1 MRILPIVLLLLSAPA
16 QAGISYIDL
25 SIGSI
30 HTKSTVEDDFGKEY
44 DINSFNYGIGLTY
57 EQDDPGAPDLRIG
70 VVHNSYS
77 DTSFYGVLNPHTSF
91 ERRWAVG
98 VLLGVV
104 TGYKDTPIDSDV
116 VAVVAPQLVY
126 LHDRYRAELLF
137 LYGQY
142 ASAIGLN
149 IGIGFE

>member
-30 HTKSTVEDDFGKEY
+30 HTKDTVKDDDGKEY
-44 DINSFNYGIGLTY
+44 NINGFNYGIGLTY

-70 VVHNSYS
+70 VVHNSYE
-77 DTSFYGVLNPHTSF
+77 DTSFYAAVNPHTAF
-91 ERRWAVG
+91 EGRHWAVG
-98 VLLGVV
+98 VLLGLV
-104 TGYKDTPIDSDV
+104 TGYKDSPIDSDV
-116 VAVVAPQLVY
+116 IAVVAPQLVF
-126 LHDRYRAELLF
+126 LHSGYRAELLF

-149 IGIGFE
+149 VGIGF